1 MPNFPCQL
9 SVPLTPG
16 VRIHQPK
23 TSTPQSS
30 ADSQVVSGSR
40 STDSVDAKQ
49 QLTDTKNALKE
60 LQDQFNTY
68 KREKADNDRYV
79 DTPGGITEQRD
90 RQVGPEGGTMGFVG
104 CLMRVWLFACSS
116 RKILVVILAGF
127 VV

>member
-30 ADSQVVSGSR
+30 ADSPVVSGSR
-40 STDSVDAKQ
+40 SADSVDAKQ

-79 DTPGGITEQRD
+79 DIPGGITEQRD
-90 RQVGPEGGTMGFVG
+90 RQVSPEGGTMGLVG
-104 CLMRVWLFACSS
+104 CLMRV
-116 RKILVVILAGF
+116 VICM
-127 VV
+127 